1 MKGEEGKE
9 KEGRGENL
17 RVPDQKKKKK
27 AVSCSYTD
35 LDGCLRRRAG
45 RSAKAGHRVGT
56 L

>member
-17 RVPDQKKKKK
+17 RVPDQKK

>member
-27 AVSCSYTD
+27 QSPVAILIWMGV
-35 LDGCLRRRAG
+35 
-45 RSAKAGHRVGT
+45 
-56 L
+56 